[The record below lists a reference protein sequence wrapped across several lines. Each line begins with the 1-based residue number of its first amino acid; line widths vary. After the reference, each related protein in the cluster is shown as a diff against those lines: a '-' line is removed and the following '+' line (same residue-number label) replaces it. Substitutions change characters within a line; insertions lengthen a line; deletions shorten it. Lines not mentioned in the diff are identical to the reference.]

1 MSSTKRRRR
10 IAELIHEEISNIL
23 QFEIRDPRVG
33 FVTVTGVE
41 INADLTIATVYI
53 SLLTADEDERQEIL
67 AGLESATPFLKYTL
81 GQRVKLR
88 HTPELCFKVDNSLAY
103 AERINDL
110 LAEIDIPPQA
120 NDDGTDD
127 DDEAVSFLP

>member
-1 MSSTKRRRR
+1 MSSIKRRRR
-10 IAELIHEEISNIL
+10 ISELIHEEISNIL
-23 QFEIRDPRVG
+23 QFEIRDPRIG
-33 FVTVTGVE
+33 FVTVTEVE
-41 INADLTIATVYI
+41 INADLTIATVYV
-53 SLLTADEDERQEIL
+53 SLLTADEEERQEIL

-103 AERINDL
+103 VERIDDL

-120 NDDGTDD
+120 DEDGID
-127 DDEAVSFLP
+127 DDEAVDLSP

>member
-1 MSSTKRRRR
+1 MSSIKRRRR
-10 IAELIHEEISNIL
+10 ISELIHEEISNIL
-23 QFEIRDPRVG
+23 QFEIRDPRIG
-33 FVTVTGVE
+33 FVTVTEVD
-41 INADLTIATVYI
+41 INADLTIATVYV
-53 SLLTADEDERQEIL
+53 SLLTADKEERQEIL

-103 AERINDL
+103 AERIYDL

-120 NDDGTDD
+120 DDDQID
-127 DDEAVSFLP
+127 DDEEVGFSP

>member
-23 QFEIRDPRVG
+23 QFEIRDPRIG

-53 SLLTADEDERQEIL
+53 SLLTVDEGERQEIL
-67 AGLESATPFLKYTL
+67 VGLESATPFLKYTL

-103 AERINDL
+103 AEKINDL

-127 DDEAVSFLP
+127 DDETISFLT